1 MSMMAE
7 RDMGRILLDLSDDVI
22 QRLDDLKVQ
31 RNIPRA
37 ELLREAVEQYLE
49 RLRRRRHGISTS
61 ATQGV
66 VMTSGSAL
74 FDTNILI
81 DLFSGRREAKQALEA
96 WPPQNAISLITWM
109 EVMVGAKKYH
119 QEQRTRMALSTF
131 NIINISQDIAE
142 RSVALRQEYKLK
154 LPDAIILATAQ
165 LHRLEL
171 ITRNTKDFAGI
182 PGVVTPYEIHPE

>member
-49 RLRRRRHGISTS
+49 
-61 ATQGV
+61 
-66 VMTSGSAL
+66 
-74 FDTNILI
+74 
-81 DLFSGRREAKQALEA
+81 
-96 WPPQNAISLITWM
+96 
-109 EVMVGAKKYH
+109 
-119 QEQRTRMALSTF
+119 
-131 NIINISQDIAE
+131 NISQDIAE

-182 PGVVTPYEIHPE
+182 PGVATPYEIHPE